1 MYNVVDKVILNG
13 KETEITEVAYDGNG
27 GKMYGVKGSLNYHY
41 ASELEEA
48 MKIETKYE
56 IGDHIW
62 VVYKHEGEVYVYDD
76 QIVNIVINEDKELI
90 IRLINVMK
98 SFMKMKLFHMKI

>member
-1 MYNVVDKVILNG
+1 
-13 KETEITEVAYDGNG
+13 
-27 GKMYGVKGSLNYHY
+27 
-41 ASELEEA
+41 

-76 QIVNIVINEDKELI
+76 QIVIL
-90 IRLINVMK
+90 L
-98 SFMKMKLFHMKI
+98 

>member
-1 MYNVVDKVILNG
+1 
-13 KETEITEVAYDGNG
+13 
-27 GKMYGVKGSLNYHY
+27 
-41 ASELEEA
+41 

-76 QIVNIVINEDKELI
+76 QIVNIVINKDKELI
-90 IRLINVMK
+90 YSLNKCYEEFYEDEIISYEDLMGLANRVKN
-98 SFMKMKLFHMKI
+98 

>member
-1 MYNVVDKVILNG
+1 MYNVGDKVILNG

-90 IRLINVMK
+90 YSLNK
-98 SFMKMKLFHMKI
+98 CYED